1 MYILKLDCLKE
12 HEPIYDVW
20 LENELSSD
28 TTFDLEPLIKIISIN
43 YGLNVTDKT
52 DLFVCCWCFFMC
64 YCWETRIGKLLTD
77 YFALW
82 ASLLIRTS
90 KPVESVYL
98 RTRIKNV

>member
-1 MYILKLDCLKE
+1 MWQTKQICLFAV
-12 HEPIYDVW
+12 DV
-20 LENELSSD
+20 
-28 TTFDLEPLIKIISIN
+28 
-43 YGLNVTDKT
+43 
-52 DLFVCCWCFFMC
+52 FMC